1 MSDKRREEKEK
12 ISGLLYFP
20 YILLVGCLFSLDRF
34 VKSFVSSRFL
44 PGDSIGIL
52 KNVFHITLVQNTGI
66 AFGLLRNRGNLSF
79 VFFVLGLVLFSIIL
93 LRGKT
98 YSKVG
103 KISLCLIISGA
114 LSNLFD
120 RLVFGYVIDYLDFRV
135 WPVFNI
141 ADASITAGVALIVR
155 EIFIKKES
163 STLKNNIN

>member
-1 MSDKRREEKEK
+1 MSDKRREDKEK
-12 ISGLLYFP
+12 IDGLLYFP
-20 YILLVGCLFSLDRF
+20 YILLVGCLFSLDRVVKYF
-34 VKSFVSSRFL
+34 VASRFF
-44 PGDSIGIL
+44 PGESIEVL
-52 KNVFHITLVQNTGI
+52 KKIFHITLVQNTGI
-66 AFGLLRNRGNLSF
+66 AFGLLRNKSNLSF
-79 VFFVLGLVLFSIIL
+79 VLFVLGLMLFSIIL

-98 YSKVG
+98 YSKIG

-155 EIFIKKES
+155 EIFVKKES
-163 STLKNNIN
+163 LTLK